1 MASNI
6 IQLSF
11 NGETSVVSEE
21 LVYKYD
27 YGQQIEFT
35 DLTLPEYF
43 EVHFSNNKTGKATK
57 QIGHNGVVDIPDRYL
72 EIGSVYGW
80 IFLHNT
86 DSDGET
92 EYEFKI
98 PVKNRAMPS
107 DGEVTPEQE
116 SAISQAIAALTS
128 TQASVQALHDE
139 TEGYRDDASASSS
152 YAHDAQTAAESAQD
166 AAEMAETSAGFSKI
180 AAEAAQ
186 SAAETAQGKAED
198 AQTAAESA
206 QAAAEAARDDVLGMS
221 AEAETLPAGS
231 SATASY
237 ADGVLS
243 LGIPRGDKGE
253 TGDTGDTG
261 ETGNGIASIDLTSTS
276 GAVKT
281 YTITFTD
288 GTTTTFE
295 VTDGEVTN
303 ASMKAY
309 VDPQFADLKSDINE
323 IVIRSNNRFN
333 PNAITEN
340 TYINVDGTSTASANF
355 SVTGYIPV
363 TAGETIYWWSKR
375 TDNNYYLFD
384 ARFLCAYN
392 SSKVAVSASGS
403 TFVGGSYTVPS
414 GIAYIRLSISNTYLS
429 DWTNFYAGTLTLDEY
444 DEYLPYGEVS
454 SLVNQ
459 PQVDENTANI
469 ATNTANITKN
479 TNDIESITKAS
490 SNLLDVGAITANK
503 YITANGTMGSI
514 ATLSVTDYLPV
525 EEGDVIYGWGTN
537 NGAPTGITFRFV
549 CAYNSSKVAVSA
561 SGSDSELTPPYTV
574 PSGIAY
580 LRITLRN
587 EVLNYTN
594 LYIGTHAIGV
604 DYEPYGVVVKLPEME
619 DATYSISN
627 GDSILEAVKYCYANS
642 IKNLIVEAG
651 TYDIISEYQSHYGAT
666 YFDDYIDYAQG
677 DVFDAGIWLQNI
689 NVKFSAGAKVVCK
702 YTGNNANVPLYF
714 SAFATGNNV
723 EIDGL
728 VLDAENLRYGI
739 HADYNSGT
747 DETFFRVKNCDLKHY
762 KNSTSMQAIGA
773 GFGRHVFWE
782 IENTIF
788 RSAGGNHIVF
798 RVHNNVNSDAQS
810 KLIVKDCYIDGDG
823 YFKFNAYSTST
834 LQSIIQVCGCSY
846 KTAPVVGRE
855 TSDSNDN
862 FTMIAWN
869 NELRS

>member
-253 TGDTGDTG
+253 TGLTPQLSIGTVTTLPPTGQSSVTIRGTAENPILDFELVKGDTG
-261 ETGNGIASIDLTSTS
+261 EVSQAELDE
-276 GAVKT
+276 AVT
-281 YTITFTD
+281 
-288 GTTTTFE
+288 
-295 VTDGEVTN
+295 
-303 ASMKAY
+303 
-309 VDPQFADLKSDINE
+309 DLKSDIN
-323 IVIRSNNRFN
+323 
-333 PNAITEN
+333 AL
-340 TYINVDGTSTASANF
+340 GL
-355 SVTGYIPV
+355 SV
-363 TAGETIYWWSKR
+363 
-375 TDNNYYLFD
+375 
-384 ARFLCAYN
+384 
-392 SSKVAVSASGS
+392 
-403 TFVGGSYTVPS
+403 VGG
-414 GIAYIRLSISNTYLS
+414 AL
-429 DWTNFYAGTLTLDEY
+429 
-444 DEYLPYGEVS
+444 
-454 SLVNQ
+454 
-459 PQVDENTANI
+459 NI
-469 ATNTANITKN
+469 
-479 TNDIESITKAS
+479 
-490 SNLLDVGAITANK
+490 
-503 YITANGTMGSI
+503 
-514 ATLSVTDYLPV
+514 
-525 EEGDVIYGWGTN
+525 
-537 NGAPTGITFRFV
+537 
-549 CAYNSSKVAVSA
+549 
-561 SGSDSELTPPYTV
+561 
-574 PSGIAY
+574 
-580 LRITLRN
+580 
-587 EVLNYTN
+587 
-594 LYIGTHAIGV
+594 
-604 DYEPYGVVVKLPEME
+604 
-619 DATYSISN
+619 TYSI
-627 GDSILEAVKYCYANS
+627 
-642 IKNLIVEAG
+642 
-651 TYDIISEYQSHYGAT
+651 
-666 YFDDYIDYAQG
+666 
-677 DVFDAGIWLQNI
+677 
-689 NVKFSAGAKVVCK
+689 
-702 YTGNNANVPLYF
+702 
-714 SAFATGNNV
+714 
-723 EIDGL
+723 
-728 VLDAENLRYGI
+728 
-739 HADYNSGT
+739 
-747 DETFFRVKNCDLKHY
+747 
-762 KNSTSMQAIGA
+762 
-773 GFGRHVFWE
+773 
-782 IENTIF
+782 
-788 RSAGGNHIVF
+788 
-798 RVHNNVNSDAQS
+798 
-810 KLIVKDCYIDGDG
+810 
-823 YFKFNAYSTST
+823 
-834 LQSIIQVCGCSY
+834 
-846 KTAPVVGRE
+846 
-855 TSDSNDN
+855 
-862 FTMIAWN
+862 
-869 NELRS
+869 